1 MDAKHRNALINI
13 LLNGLSGRTWNGKDK
28 LLKALASICSSC
40 KDSLKE
46 DQSVNVNLIIEAVI
60 KESRKDE
67 IGYKIDALESLG
79 NILSA
84 LEVDKFD
91 EVYAI
96 IQSILTDEN
105 VVKEEDED
113 ISSDEIAKKRE
124 KNIKLKET
132 AYETLG
138 KTWPEKSKVT
148 QDKYGEMFVE
158 HCVKCLPCITRSV
171 QVSVVSALYNYV
183 DKLILLNEEWE
194 EGDQKRLGKIVD
206 NIILAVKY
214 ALGISKHTK
223 LRKESLNVV
232 FCMGKKLKERN
243 HEEEFNKLRDMV
255 DQVMVDISGDN
266 QPEIKSRLTD
276 IKNLLKTN

>member
-1 MDAKHRNALINI
+1 MI
-13 LLNGLSGRTWNGKDK
+13 T
-28 LLKALASICSSC
+28 
-40 KDSLKE
+40 
-46 DQSVNVNLIIEAVI
+46 EAII

-67 IGYKIDALESLG
+67 IGYKIKALESLG
-79 NILSA
+79 DILSA

-96 IQSILTDEN
+96 IQSILIDEN
-105 VVKEEDED
+105 SVKEEDED
-113 ISSDEIAKKRE
+113 ISSDEISKKRE
-124 KNIKLKET
+124 NSIKLKET

-138 KTWPEKSKVT
+138 KTWPAKSKIT

-183 DKLILLNEEWE
+183 DKLILLNEDLSS
-194 EGDQKRLGKIVD
+194 GDKKKLGKIVD
-206 NIILAVKY
+206 NIVIAIRY
-214 ALGISKHTK
+214 ALGISKHTR

-232 FCMGKKLKERN
+232 FCMGTKLKQKN
-243 HEEEFNKLRDMV
+243 QEEEFKKLQNMFEEALE
-255 DQVMVDISGDN
+255 DISGDN

>member
-1 MDAKHRNALINI
+1 M
-13 LLNGLSGRTWNGKDK
+13 
-28 LLKALASICSSC
+28 
-40 KDSLKE
+40 
-46 DQSVNVNLIIEAVI
+46 NVDLIIEAVI

-79 NILSA
+79 NILAA

-91 EVYAI
+91 EVYGI
-96 IQSILTDEN
+96 IQSILVDKSS
-105 VVKEEDED
+105 KEEDED
-113 ISSDEIAKKRE
+113 ASSEEIAKKRE

-138 KTWPEKSKVT
+138 KTWPERSKTT

-158 HCVKCLPCITRSV
+158 HCVECLPRITRSV

-183 DKLILLNEEWE
+183 DKLILLN
-194 EGDQKRLGKIVD
+194 DDLDDSDKKTLGKIVD
-206 NIILAVKY
+206 NIVIAIRY
-214 ALGISKHTK
+214 SLGISKHTR
-223 LRKESLNVV
+223 LRKEALNVV
-232 FCMGKKLKERN
+232 FCMGKKLQERQI
-243 HEEEFNKLRDMV
+243 EDEFLKLRRMFDEV
-255 DQVMVDISGDN
+255 LDDISSDT

>member
-1 MDAKHRNALINI
+1 M
-13 LLNGLSGRTWNGKDK
+13 
-28 LLKALASICSSC
+28 
-40 KDSLKE
+40 
-46 DQSVNVNLIIEAVI
+46 NVDLIIEAVI

-79 NILSA
+79 NILAA

-91 EVYAI
+91 EVYGI
-96 IQSILTDEN
+96 IQSILVDKSS
-105 VVKEEDED
+105 KEEDED
-113 ISSDEIAKKRE
+113 ASSEEIAKKRE

-138 KTWPEKSKVT
+138 KTWPERSKTT

-158 HCVKCLPCITRSV
+158 HCVECLPRITRSV

-183 DKLILLNEEWE
+183 DKLILLN
-194 EGDQKRLGKIVD
+194 DDLDDSDKKRLGKIVD
-206 NIILAVKY
+206 NIVIAIRY
-214 ALGISKHTK
+214 SLGISKHTR
-223 LRKESLNVV
+223 LRKEALNVV
-232 FCMGKKLKERN
+232 FCMGKKLQERQI
-243 HEEEFNKLRDMV
+243 EDEFLKLRRMFDEV
-255 DQVMVDISGDN
+255 LDDISSDT